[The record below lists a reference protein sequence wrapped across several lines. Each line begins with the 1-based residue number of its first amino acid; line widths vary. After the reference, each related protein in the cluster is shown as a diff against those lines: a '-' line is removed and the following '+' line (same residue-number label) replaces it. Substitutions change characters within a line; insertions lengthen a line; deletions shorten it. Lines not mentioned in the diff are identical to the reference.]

1 MPPRIIPI
9 QRAGVA
15 AATPDPGRDTLK
27 GRGTAVAMPHRFE
40 PGTREAFDDG
50 WDTLDEAARVRG
62 AAPPPTTTVTHEQA
76 RTLLTRNS
84 SPDIPFTL
92 SLNPYRG
99 CEHGCIYCYA
109 RPTHA
114 YLDLSPGLDFETRL
128 VAKINAASVLQRE
141 LARPG
146 HQASCI
152 AIGSITDAYQPIE
165 RELRI
170 TRAVLQVLGDCAH
183 PYALITKSAGVLRDL
198 DLIAPA
204 AHAGRAWVSVSITT
218 LDAQLARTLE
228 PRAAAPQRRLDV
240 VRRLASAGV
249 PVGVNVAPIIPFIN
263 DGDIE
268 AIIQAAADAG
278 ACSVHHTVLRLPWE
292 VAPLFRQWLQVH
304 VPERAAR
311 VMARVQDLHGID
323 PSQRAAQQGRA
334 ARDYDASFGQR
345 LHGVGP
351 WADLIRQRIAKARA
365 RAGLS
370 PSGFMA
376 LDCRAF
382 RPPAVAPAVDARQ
395 GSLF

>member
-1 MPPRIIPI
+1 MPAKTIPI
-9 QRAGVA
+9 HRAAVA
-15 AATPDPGRDTLK
+15 AAVPDPGRAALK
-27 GRGTAVAMPHRFE
+27 GRGTAVPIAHRFE
-40 PGTREAFDDG
+40 HNARDAFDDG
-50 WDTLDEAARVRG
+50 WGTLDEDVLTRG
-62 AAPPPTTTVTHEQA
+62 EAPPPATTVTHEQA
-76 RTLLTRNS
+76 RSLLTRNS

-128 VAKINAASVLQRE
+128 VAKINAASVLERE

-146 HQASCI
+146 HQASSI

-183 PYALITKSAGVLRDL
+183 PYAIITKSAGVLRDL

-204 AHAGRAWVSVSITT
+204 AQTGRAWVSVSITT
-218 LDAQLARTLE
+218 LDAPLARILE
-228 PRAAAPQRRLDV
+228 PRAAAPQRRLEV
-240 VRRLASAGV
+240 VRRLALAGV

-263 DGDIE
+263 DGEIE
-268 AIIQAAADAG
+268 TIIQAAVEAG
-278 ACSVHHTVLRLPWE
+278 ARSIHHTVLRLPWE
-292 VAPLFRQWLQVH
+292 VAPLFRRWLEVH

-311 VMARVQDLHGID
+311 VMARVQDLHGIV
-323 PSQRAAQQGRA
+323 PAQRAAHHGRP

-345 LHGVGP
+345 MHGTGP
-351 WADLIRQRIAKARA
+351 WADLIRQRIAKASA
-365 RAGLS
+365 RAGLRA
-370 PSGFMA
+370 GGLTA
-376 LDCRAF
+376 LDCSAF
-382 RPPAVAPAVDARQ
+382 RPPCSVRAVDARQ
-395 GSLF
+395 GMLF

>member
-1 MPPRIIPI
+1 MPSRIIPI
-9 QRAGVA
+9 QRLGVA
-15 AATPDPGRDTLK
+15 AAVPDTGRNALK
-27 GRGTAVAMPHRFE
+27 GRGTAVAIPHRFE
-40 PGTREAFDDG
+40 PSAREAFDDG
-50 WDTLDEAARVRG
+50 WDTLDEAALARG
-62 AAPPPTTTVTHEQA
+62 EAPPPATTVTHEQA
-76 RTLLTRNS
+76 RSLLTRNS
-84 SPDIPFTL
+84 SQDIPFTL

-198 DLIAPA
+198 DLIGPA
-204 AHAGRAWVSVSITT
+204 ARAGRAWVSVSITT

-228 PRAAAPQRRLDV
+228 PRAPAPQRRLET
-240 VRRLASAGV
+240 VRRLAAAGV

-278 ACSVHHTVLRLPWE
+278 ARSIHHTVLRLPWE

-304 VPERAAR
+304 APERAAR
-311 VMARVQDLHGID
+311 VMARVQDLHGIVAE
-323 PSQRAAQQGRA
+323 QRVAQHGRP
-334 ARDYDASFGQR
+334 ARDYDARFDQR
-345 LHGVGP
+345 MHGTGP
-351 WADLIRQRIAKARA
+351 WAELIRQRVAKARA
-365 RAGLS
+365 RAGLNQ
-370 PSGFMA
+370 PGLTA
-376 LDCRAF
+376 LDASAF
-382 RPPAVAPAVDARQ
+382 RPPVVPPAPDARQ
-395 GSLF
+395 GTLF